1 MVCLSQLTEKKHS
14 WRKSGLPQNEFL
26 FSNELHDWR
35 GQVLLIRFASYYS
48 HRLYVWQMC
57 QGLLPSILLKGL
69 SYTERPKRRM
79 VRHKNHT
86 ARKPPQK
93 RESLHLVWGE
103 QCTLPSS
110 STWVLQPSRCG
121 IHRVRAILHP
131 WRSTTRQGGS
141 RKQRV
146 SREDGVRLLPGRN
159 LHGYRTLYN
168 CGLLVVVVIVAFK

>member
-1 MVCLSQLTEKKHS
+1 MSFCSPMSYMTEEDKCF
-14 WRKSGLPQNEFL
+14 WLDLPATTPTDYMF
-26 FSNELHDWR
+26 DR
-35 GQVLLIRFASYYS
+35 CK
-48 HRLYVWQMC
+48 C

-86 ARKPPQK
+86 ARKPPKK
-93 RESLHLVWGE
+93 RESLHLVWRE

-146 SREDGVRLLPGRN
+146 SREDGVRILPGRN
-159 LHGYRTLYN
+159 LNGYRTLYN